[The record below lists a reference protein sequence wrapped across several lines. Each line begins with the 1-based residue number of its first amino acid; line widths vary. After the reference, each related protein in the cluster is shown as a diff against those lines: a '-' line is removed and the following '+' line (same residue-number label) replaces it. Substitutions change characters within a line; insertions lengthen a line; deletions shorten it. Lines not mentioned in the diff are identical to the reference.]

1 MEMGSPMASLYLLG
15 NPDHYTGHQFVNV
28 FWKNYVRVARSA
40 WNFQQRV
47 KDPQKFILSQNN
59 GKLIALS
66 NVQDYIYQ
74 PVIYNSLNLY
84 NWVRLS
90 KKLRRSHH
98 NSNKSLMIH

>member
-40 WNFQQRV
+40 WELPTENEGSTKV
-47 KDPQKFILSQNN
+47 ILSQNN

-84 NWVRLS
+84 DWVKNYCLFHS
-90 KKLRRSHH
+90 TLRVFE
-98 NSNKSLMIH
+98 